1 MVFFPQIQLMEKTLR
16 RTLTTTT
23 LDHLAR
29 NNMLREV
36 GRFNGVKYVSNTS
49 DSFSVLGKAK
59 LQNRGGE
66 STDYL
71 VFRVTVIIRAS

>member
-1 MVFFPQIQLMEKTLR
+1 MDKTLR
-16 RTLTTTT
+16 RTLTKTT

-36 GRFNGVKYVSNTS
+36 GRFNGVKYVSNIS

-59 LQNRGGE
+59 LQNRGGGGE

-71 VFRVTVIIRAS
+71 VFRETVIIRAS

>member
-1 MVFFPQIQLMEKTLR
+1 MDKTLR

-59 LQNRGGE
+59 LQNRGGGIDRLPGVQGNG
-66 STDYL
+66 DY
-71 VFRVTVIIRAS
+71 

>member
-1 MVFFPQIQLMEKTLR
+1 MDKTLR

-59 LQNRGGE
+59 LQNRGGGE